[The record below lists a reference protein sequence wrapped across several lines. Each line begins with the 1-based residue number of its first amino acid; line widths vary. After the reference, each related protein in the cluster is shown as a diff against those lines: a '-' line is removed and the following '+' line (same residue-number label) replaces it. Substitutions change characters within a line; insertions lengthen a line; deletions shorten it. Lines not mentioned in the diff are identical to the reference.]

1 MDINFIK
8 NSKGLFVFSDP
19 GGAKP
24 ILSFININKLSNY
37 KIISDRKYK
46 FYSDFNIEVN
56 YFNDLSIEKLL
67 LEYKPDYV
75 FTGTSYTSKIE
86 VKFLKYSKKIDIK
99 TYSYIDH
106 YTNYESRFNFKN
118 KIYLP
123 DNLILI
129 DEKAK
134 NIALK
139 TKLSNVS
146 NIHVCSNFYHEFLK
160 NWKPKTE
167 RSKLIDD
174 IYIDENKKI
183 VVLAADPISN
193 INGKK
198 IYNYDE
204 YDVSDDLLYS
214 LKNIDQD
221 KFILII
227 KTHPNQNEQFKNYLI
242 KKYNKKNMYFYT
254 ENNSIDLLYYLDII
268 VGMFSSILIEA
279 NIFSKKIIRH
289 IPSDKIDDPI
299 RHLNIGEVSKSKNEL
314 KKILTEIL

>member
-1 MDINFIK
+1 MNINFIK

-24 ILSFININKLSNY
+24 ILSFISINKLSNY
-37 KIISDRKYK
+37 KIISDRKYQ
-46 FYSDFNIEVN
+46 FYSDFNLEVN

-86 VKFLKYSKKIDIK
+86 VKFLKHSKKINIK

-106 YTNYESRFNFKN
+106 YTNYESRFNLKN

-146 NIHVCSNFYHEFLK
+146 
-160 NWKPKTE
+160 
-167 RSKLIDD
+167 
-174 IYIDENKKI
+174 
-183 VVLAADPISN
+183 
-193 INGKK
+193 
-198 IYNYDE
+198 
-204 YDVSDDLLYS
+204 
-214 LKNIDQD
+214 
-221 KFILII
+221 
-227 KTHPNQNEQFKNYLI
+227 
-242 KKYNKKNMYFYT
+242 
-254 ENNSIDLLYYLDII
+254 SIQ
-268 VGMFSSILIEA
+268 
-279 NIFSKKIIRH
+279 
-289 IPSDKIDDPI
+289 
-299 RHLNIGEVSKSKNEL
+299 
-314 KKILTEIL
+314 

>member
-1 MDINFIK
+1 MDINVIK

-24 ILSFININKLSNY
+24 ILSFISINKLSNY
-37 KIISDRKYK
+37 KIISDRKYQ
-46 FYSDFNIEVN
+46 FYSDFNLEVIILMICLLRN
-56 YFNDLSIEKLL
+56 YL

-86 VKFLKYSKKIDIK
+86 VKFLKHSKNKYKK

-183 VVLAADPISN
+183 VVLAPDPISN

-198 IYNYDE
+198 KYNYDE
-204 YDVSDDLLYS
+204 YDVSDDLLCS

-227 KTHPNQNEQFKNYLI
+227 KTHPNQDKQFKNYLI
-242 KKYNKKNMYFYT
+242 KKYNKKNMYFYS
-254 ENNSIDLLYYLDII
+254 ENNSIDLLYHLDII

-279 NIFSKKIIRH
+279 NIFSKKIIRY

-314 KKILTEIL
+314 KNID

>member
-37 KIISDRKYK
+37 KIISDRKYE

-67 LEYKPDYV
+67 LEYKPDFV

-129 DEKAK
+129 DDKAK

-183 VVLAADPISN
+183 IVLAPDPISN

-198 IYNYDE
+198 KYNYDE

-227 KTHPNQNEQFKNYLI
+227 KTHPNQDEQFKNYLI
-242 KKYNKKNMYFYT
+242 KKYNIKNMYFFT

-289 IPSDKIDDPI
+289 MPSNNSKDPLKHLDIGKVSYKRDD
-299 RHLNIGEVSKSKNEL
+299 LYQNLKS
-314 KKILTEIL
+314 IL